1 MKGLLIKGVVL
12 TMGVVAGSAYA
23 ACPEPAAVTD
33 VPKGATATR
42 DDMMAAQR
50 AIKAYDTA
58 VKAYTECLQQSGE
71 NPAKGNDAID
81 KLTKIAQQFNNEL
94 RTFKEKNG
102 AG

>member
-1 MKGLLIKGVVL
+1 MKGFVVKGVVL
-12 TMGVVAGSAYA
+12 AMGVVAGSAYA
-23 ACPEPAAVTD
+23 ACPEPTGMTD
-33 VPKGATATR
+33 VPKGATASR

-50 AIKAYDTA
+50 AIKAYDSA
-58 VKAYTECLQQSGE
+58 VKAYTECLSQSGE

-81 KLTKIAQQFNNEL
+81 KLTKLAQQFNAEL